1 MKELSTDLT
10 RDRLGARLAETLGL
24 GAADVAATIGHLIRT
39 EQSGK
44 DCHGLRR
51 VHYLLTS
58 GVLFVIG
65 LVGFL
70 TRRNMIVMFL
80 CTELMFQAAAIAMIA
95 FGRFHMDVSG
105 QVFVIFILTVAA
117 AEAALALG
125 LVVLLFRRR
134 ETLSAEAWS
143 ELRE

>member
-1 MKELSTDLT
+1 MMTLAMDFAAPTLS
-10 RDRLGARLAETLGL
+10 
-24 GAADVAATIGHLIRT
+24 
-39 EQSGK
+39 
-44 DCHGLRR
+44 
-51 VHYLLTS
+51 HYLLVS
-58 GVLFVIG
+58 AVLFAMG

-70 TRRNMIVMFL
+70 TRRNLIVMVL
-80 CTELMFQAAAIAMIA
+80 CTELMFQAAAIAMVA
-95 FGRFHMDVSG
+95 FSRFHLNVQG

-143 ELRE
+143 ELGE